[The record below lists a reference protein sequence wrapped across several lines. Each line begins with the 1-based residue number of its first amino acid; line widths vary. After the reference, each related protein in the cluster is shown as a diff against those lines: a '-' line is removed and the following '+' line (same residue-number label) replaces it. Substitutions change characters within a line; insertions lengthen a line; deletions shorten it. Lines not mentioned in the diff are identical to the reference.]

1 MPIPVLPPSLHVLER
16 GWLSANSILF
26 FDDDDRASVV
36 DTGYVLHA
44 AQTVA
49 LVWSAMGRRRLVR
62 IVNTHLHS
70 DHCGGNAALQATAGG
85 VACCP
90 ITVPVGELQAVNDWD
105 EDALSFRATGQHA
118 PGFSAAAS
126 IAAGDS
132 LDLGGLSWLV
142 YAAPGHDPHALM
154 LFQPEAR
161 ILISGDALWER
172 GFGVIFPEMVG
183 EAGFGAA
190 RQTLQAIEALGPIC
204 IIPGHGAPFMDV
216 APALVH
222 ARARLRAFEDDPKR
236 HARHGLRV
244 LLKFQLLQHQNI
256 AREALR
262 DWFEAADLVGRT
274 VRCFWPGCEVQTV
287 FTETLDSLVLAGA
300 ARLDAGLVCNAER
313 E

>member
-1 MPIPVLPPSLHVLER
+1 MSIPLLPASVHVLER
-16 GWLSANSILF
+16 GWLSANSIVF
-26 FDDDDRASVV
+26 FDDDASASVV

-49 LVWSAMGRRRLVR
+49 LVWLAMGSRKLVR

-70 DHCGGNAALQATAGG
+70 DHCGGNAALQAAAGG
-85 VACCP
+85 EACCT
-90 ITVPVGELQAVNDWD
+90 ISVPVGELQAVNDWD

-118 PGFSAAAS
+118 ASFSAAAS

-132 LDLGGLSWLV
+132 LNLGGLPWHV

-161 ILISGDALWER
+161 VLISGDALWEH

-183 EAGFGAA
+183 EAGFGAT
-190 RQTLQAIEALGPIC
+190 RETLQVIEALGPAC
-204 IIPGHGAPFMDV
+204 VIPGHGAPFMDV
-216 APALVH
+216 AASLVR
-222 ARARLRAFEDDPKR
+222 ARTRLRAFEDDPKR

-244 LLKFQLLQHQNI
+244 LLKFQLLQHQSV
-256 AREALR
+256 AREALQA
-262 DWFEAADLVGRT
+262 WFEAADLVRRT
-274 VRCFWPGCEVQTV
+274 VQCFWPGCDMRTV
-287 FTETLDSLVLAGA
+287 FSETLDGLLLAGA
-300 ARLDAGLVCNAER
+300 ARLEAGLVCNAEA